1 MLNDKKLQSN
11 EGTTQGNPAAMAVYG
26 IALTP
31 LQNDLATCY
40 PESDPDGRFAN
51 PLGQWREII
60 EMTQLV
66 MVKNPL
72 GCSLKYGYFPNQT
85 KKYLLLNLKT
95 SQKL

>member
-40 PESDPDGRFAN
+40 PESDPDGRFAD
-51 PLGQWREII
+51 PLAQ
-60 EMTQLV
+60 
-66 MVKNPL
+66 
-72 GCSLKYGYFPNQT
+72 
-85 KKYLLLNLKT
+85 
-95 SQKL
+95 

>member
-1 MLNDKKLQSN
+1 MLNDKKLQPN

-31 LQNDLATCY
+31 LQNHLATY
-40 PESDPDGRFAN
+40 YRESDPDGRFAD
-51 PLGQWREII
+51 PLGLWRESI
-60 EMTQLV
+60 EITQLV

-85 KKYLLLNLKT
+85 KKYSLSHLKT